1 MNNLIVTISDYTNY
15 GNRLQNYA
23 LQAMLSEYGDTT
35 TAHHQRNTTSN
46 KQFIKEIVRRPISAL
61 LAHAVRKQR
70 LLELKRYRKCLTTAH
85 HQRNTTSNK
94 QFIKEIVRRPI
105 SALLAH
111 AVRKQ
116 RLLELKRYRKCLDF
130 SKRYVPDSQFLL
142 TDYGGLQAKKGFT
155 YNRVIIGSD
164 QVWNPLWITKRDLAL
179 RLGSFAPSD
188 CTIIS
193 YAASFGVDTID
204 DDAKQLFQEYLPRF
218 SDISVREFRGAEL
231 VEEMTGLTATVVL
244 DPTLMIDADKWLD
257 ITEHFVPN
265 DEKYILTYFLG
276 KATEEQE
283 NSIRDYAKVHGCQ
296 IRRILDLRDPATY
309 VAGPQDFVELFAK
322 ASYTE
327 EQENSIRD
335 YAKVHGCQ
343 IRRILDLRDPATYV
357 AGPQDFV
364 ELFAKASYVFTDS
377 YHACCFSMLFHKQF
391 TVYNRAKGVDAPN
404 MNSRMETIFKLFDL
418 NHVMMDSGI
427 APEIEYAKI
436 DGLLDKHR
444 EESKTWL
451 DRAMR
456 QN

>member
-1 MNNLIVTISDYTNY
+1 MNNLIVTISDYVNY

-61 LAHAVRKQR
+61 LAHV
-70 LLELKRYRKCLTTAH
+70 
-85 HQRNTTSNK
+85 
-94 QFIKEIVRRPI
+94 
-105 SALLAH
+105 
-111 AVRKQ
+111 VRKQ

-231 VEEMTGLTATVVL
+231 VEEMTGLPATVVL
-244 DPTLMIDADKWLD
+244 DPTLMIGADKWLD
-257 ITEHFVPN
+257 ITEHFVSD

-276 KATEEQE
+276 MATEEQE

-322 ASYTE
+322 ASY
-327 EQENSIRD
+327 I
-335 YAKVHGCQ
+335 
-343 IRRILDLRDPATYV
+343 
-357 AGPQDFV
+357 
-364 ELFAKASYVFTDS
+364 FTDS
-377 YHACCFSMLFHKQF
+377 YHACCFSILFHKQF
-391 TVYNRAKGVDAPN
+391 TVYNRAKGMHVPN
-404 MNSRMETIFKLFDL
+404 MNSRMETIFRLFDL
-418 NHVMMDSGI
+418 NHVMTDSGI
-427 APEIEYAKI
+427 APEIEYMKV
-436 DGLLDKHR
+436 DRLLDEHR
-444 EESKTWL
+444 KESKLWL
-451 DRAMR
+451 DLAMR